1 MQEPLVNLRIK
12 VLQKEVDAVMR
23 KNPAVD
29 ETFTLAGFS
38 QGLPSNQMLALAFL
52 KDVSKRP
59 PITRVIAE
67 ITQQLAQSI
76 ERFRPIIMTTL
87 AALMGAIPIALG
99 FGADGASRRP
109 LGSILV
115 GGLVVSQ
122 LITLYVTPAL
132 YLYMEAIQ
140 EKLNELYAKF
150 VKSQHGNNGE
160 LAKLRP

>member
-1 MQEPLVNLRIK
+1 MVTMKCQRRRLVQEPLVNLRIK
-12 VLQKEVDAVMR
+12 VLQKEVDAVMQ

-59 PITRVIAE
+59 PITQVIAE

-87 AALMGAIPIALG
+87 
-99 FGADGASRRP
+99 DRKSTR
-109 LGSILV
+109 
-115 GGLVVSQ
+115 
-122 LITLYVTPAL
+122 
-132 YLYMEAIQ
+132 
-140 EKLNELYAKF
+140 LN
-150 VKSQHGNNGE
+150 SSHI
-160 LAKLRP
+160 